1 MKKNKVRPVKD
12 KNRTMRLNQFLA
24 NKYMMTIIVIV
35 IDIILFSL
43 INYILNSI
51 YALPEWF
58 RDIDHPSNYIGIKN
72 VFPHLRNT
80 SNVYKGVQ
88 IVSCIFVV
96 LYDVIFIFRVRTAY
110 AAENF
115 NVGQKGDS
123 RWTTLK
129 EIQEQYKEIPEKD
142 KKYPGMPGIIISR
155 WKDKIYIDDSVVN
168 NLIIGITRSGKGEMF
183 VFPSIDIYSRAEI
196 QASMI
201 IFDPKVELFKSSKK
215 SLEERGYEVH
225 LLNLADPI
233 HSMGFNPLTEII
245 ETYKKKEYATAE
257 LLAQSFSYSVFNP
270 DESTGDNKF
279 FDSTAAQLLTAL
291 IIAQIEDCL
300 KENRR
305 NEYKLR
311 KWEEKRKAFDALESQ
326 EEKEIARR
334 SYQLYKREGI
344 DVINDKSIEYLPPE
358 EKIGPLKNYEEDINM
373 YSIVNTFIE
382 LGCIKTEDESVTMLD
397 LYFTERPALDR
408 AKLKYASI
416 KIAGDRTKTSIY
428 SNMLEKL
435 TIFTY
440 QNIAKMTAE
449 STIKIKDIGFGEKP
463 MAIFLG
469 IPDYDKSNHFLASIF
484 IRQVYLVLARLC
496 TQSMKCTRPVKFICD
511 EFGNIPPIENMAG
524 IITVCLDR
532 NISFDL
538 YIQSYAQLNKLYGD
552 DADTIIGN
560 CSNQIYILAEDEKT
574 VEKFSKL
581 VGNETVIDLQRM
593 GKKLAIGKNFTES
606 NIEKPL
612 LNANQ
617 LLNLK
622 EGECVIVRATKRR
635 DLKRNKIVANPIF
648 NSEEFSTQF
657 KYRYEY
663 LLDSFPNPK
672 EIVLNEVN
680 PEDRSF
686 INEKNR
692 VWEYALS
699 FQQFAE
705 NEMDEIVYQKTM
717 KDMNPQI
724 YAALKQSIEKMLGK
738 NSEILNSMD
747 DMNVDEFEFFIQES
761 MMKEDDKKAILS
773 VIKNERWSANA

>member
-1 MKKNKVRPVKD
+1 MRKNKVRPVKD

-51 YALPEWF
+51 YALPEWI
-58 RDIDHPSNYIGIKN
+58 RDIDHPSNYIGIEN

-80 SNVYKGVQ
+80 SNIYKGIQ
-88 IVSCIFVV
+88 IVSWIFVV

-183 VFPSIDIYSRAEI
+183 VFPSIDVYSRAEI
-196 QASMI
+196 QPSMI
-201 IFDPKVELFKSSKK
+201 ICDPKVELFKSSKK
-215 SLEERGYEVH
+215 ILEERGYEVH

-245 ETYKKKEYATAE
+245 ETYKQKDYATAE
-257 LLAQSFSYSVFNP
+257 LLAQSFAYSVFNP
-270 DESTGDNKF
+270 DESKGDSQF

-291 IIAQIEDCL
+291 IIAHIEDCL
-300 KENRR
+300 GEDRR
-305 NEYKLR
+305 NAYKLK
-311 KWEEKRKAFDALESQ
+311 KWEEKREAFDALESQ

-344 DVINDKSIEYLPPE
+344 DVINDKRIDYIPPE
-358 EKIGPLKNYEEDINM
+358 EKIGPFKNHEEDINM
-373 YSIVNTFIE
+373 YSIINTFTE
-382 LGCIKTEDESVTMLD
+382 LGRMKTEDGSVSMLD
-397 LYFTERPALDR
+397 LYFSERPALDR

-416 KIAGDRTKTSIY
+416 EIAGYRTKASVY
-428 SNMLEKL
+428 ANMLAKM

-449 STIKIKDIGFGEKP
+449 SSIQLKDIGFGKKP

-469 IPDYDKSNHFLASIF
+469 IPDYDRSNHFLASVF
-484 IRQVYLVLARLC
+484 IRQVYFVLAKMC
-496 TQSMKCTRPVKFICD
+496 IQTMKCERPVKFICD
-511 EFGNIPPIENMAG
+511 EFGNIPAIESMAN
-524 IITVCLDR
+524 IITVCLGR

-538 YIQSYAQLNKLYGD
+538 YIQSYAQLNKLYEE

-574 VEKFSKL
+574 ADKFSKL

-612 LNANQ
+612 LNVNQ

-622 EGECVIVRATKRR
+622 EGECVVVRATKRK
-635 DLKRNKIVANPIF
+635 DLEGKKIVSNPIF
-648 NSEEFSTQF
+648 NSAEFNTAF

-663 LLDSFPNPK
+663 LLDSFPNPN
-672 EIVLNEVN
+672 EILLSEVN
-680 PEDRSF
+680 SEDRSF
-686 INEKNR
+686 VNERNKM
-692 VWEYALS
+692 WDYALT
-699 FQQFAE
+699 FRQFRE
-705 NEMDEIVYQKTM
+705 NNTNEIINGKTM
-717 KDMNPQI
+717 RDVNPQI
-724 YAALKQSIEKMLGK
+724 YSALKQSIIKMLGE
-738 NSEILNSMD
+738 NSEILINMD
-747 DMNVDEFEFFIQES
+747 DMSMDEFESSIQES
-761 MMKEDDKKAILS
+761 MLKEDDKKAILS
-773 VIKNERWSANA
+773 VIKNER

>member
-24 NKYMMTIIVIV
+24 NKYMMTITIIV
-35 IDIILFSL
+35 IDIIFFSL

-51 YALPEWF
+51 YALPEWI
-58 RDIDHPSNYIGIKN
+58 RDIDHPSTYIGIKN
-72 VFPHLRNT
+72 VFPHLKNT

-88 IVSCIFVV
+88 IASWIFVI

-183 VFPSIDIYSRAEI
+183 VFPSIDVYSRAEI
-196 QASMI
+196 QPSMI
-201 IFDPKVELFKSSKK
+201 ICDPKFELFKSSKK
-215 SLEERGYEVH
+215 ILEKRGYEVH

-245 ETYKKKEYATAE
+245 ETYKQKDYATAE
-257 LLAQSFSYSVFNP
+257 LLAQSFAYSVFNP
-270 DESTGDNKF
+270 DESKGDSQF

-291 IIAQIEDCL
+291 IIAHIEDCL
-300 KENRR
+300 AEDRR
-305 NEYKLR
+305 NAYKLK
-311 KWEEKRKAFDALESQ
+311 KWEEKREAFDALESQ

-334 SYQLYKREGI
+334 SYQLYKKEGI
-344 DVINDKSIEYLPPE
+344 DVINDKRIDYIPPE
-358 EKIGPLKNYEEDINM
+358 EKIGPFKNHEEDINM
-373 YSIVNTFIE
+373 YSIINTFTE
-382 LGCIKTEDESVTMLD
+382 LGRMRTEDESVSMLE
-397 LYFTERPALDR
+397 LYFSERPAFDR

-416 KIAGDRTKTSIY
+416 EMAGYRTKASVY
-428 SNMLEKL
+428 ANMLAKM
-435 TIFTY
+435 TTFTY

-449 STIKIKDIGFGEKP
+449 SSIRLKDIGFGKKP
-463 MAIFLG
+463 MAIFLE
-469 IPDYDKSNHFLASIF
+469 IPDYDRSNHFLASVF
-484 IRQVYLVLARLC
+484 IRQVYFVLAKMC
-496 TQSMKCTRPVKFICD
+496 IQTMKCERPVKFICD
-511 EFGNIPPIENMAG
+511 EFGNIPAIESMAN
-524 IITVCLDR
+524 IITVCLGR

-538 YIQSYAQLNKLYGD
+538 YIQSYAQLNKLYGE

-574 VEKFSKL
+574 ADKFSKL

-612 LNANQ
+612 LNVNQ

-622 EGECVIVRATKRR
+622 EGECVVVRATKRK
-635 DLKRNKIVANPIF
+635 DLVGKKIVSNPIF
-648 NSEEFSTQF
+648 NSAEFNTAF

-663 LLDSFPNPK
+663 LLDSFPNPN
-672 EIVLNEVN
+672 EILLTEVN
-680 PEDRSF
+680 SEDRSF
-686 INEKNR
+686 INERNK
-692 VWEYALS
+692 VWDYALT
-699 FQQFAE
+699 FCQFRE
-705 NEMDEIVYQKTM
+705 NDKNETINGKTM
-717 KDMNPQI
+717 RDINPKI
-724 YAALKQSIEKMLGK
+724 YSALKQAIVKMLDED
-738 NSEILNSMD
+738 SEILINMD
-747 DMNVDEFEFFIQES
+747 DMSMDEFESSIQES
-761 MMKEDDKKAILS
+761 MLKEDDKKAILS
-773 VIKNERWSANA
+773 VIKNER

>member
-24 NKYMMTIIVIV
+24 NKYMMTITIIV

-51 YALPEWF
+51 YALPEWI
-58 RDIDHPSNYIGIKN
+58 RDIDHPSTYIGIKN
-72 VFPHLRNT
+72 VLPHLKNT
-80 SNVYKGVQ
+80 SNVYTGVQ
-88 IVSCIFVV
+88 IASWIFVV

-183 VFPSIDIYSRAEI
+183 VFPSIDVYSRAEI
-196 QASMI
+196 QPSMI
-201 IFDPKVELFKSSKK
+201 ICDPKVELFKSSKK
-215 SLEERGYEVH
+215 ILEERGYEVH

-245 ETYKKKEYATAE
+245 ETYKQKDYATAE
-257 LLAQSFSYSVFNP
+257 LLAQSFAYSVFNP
-270 DESTGDNKF
+270 DESKGDSQF

-291 IIAQIEDCL
+291 IIAHIEDCL
-300 KENRR
+300 GEDRR
-305 NEYKLR
+305 NAYKLK
-311 KWEEKRKAFDALESQ
+311 KWEEKREAFDALESQ

-344 DVINDKSIEYLPPE
+344 DVINDKRIDYIPPE
-358 EKIGPLKNYEEDINM
+358 EKIGPFKNHEEDINM
-373 YSIVNTFIE
+373 YSIINTFTE
-382 LGCIKTEDESVTMLD
+382 LGRMKTEDGSVSMLD
-397 LYFTERPALDR
+397 LYFSERPALDR

-416 KIAGDRTKTSIY
+416 EIAGYRTKASVY
-428 SNMLEKL
+428 ANMLAKM

-449 STIKIKDIGFGEKP
+449 SSIQLKDIGFGKKP

-469 IPDYDKSNHFLASIF
+469 IPDYDRSNHFLASVF
-484 IRQVYLVLARLC
+484 IRQVYFVLAKMC
-496 TQSMKCTRPVKFICD
+496 IQTMKCERPVKFICD
-511 EFGNIPPIENMAG
+511 EFGNIPAIESMAN
-524 IITVCLDR
+524 IITVCLGR

-538 YIQSYAQLNKLYGD
+538 YIQSYAQLNKLYEE

-574 VEKFSKL
+574 ADKFSKL

-612 LNANQ
+612 LNVNQ

-622 EGECVIVRATKRR
+622 EGECVVVRATKRK
-635 DLKRNKIVANPIF
+635 DLEGKKIVSNPIF
-648 NSEEFSTQF
+648 NSAEFNTAF

-663 LLDSFPNPK
+663 LLDSFPNPN
-672 EIVLNEVN
+672 EILLTEVN
-680 PEDRSF
+680 SEDRSF
-686 INEKNR
+686 INERNK
-692 VWEYALS
+692 VWDYALT
-699 FQQFAE
+699 FCQFRE
-705 NEMDEIVYQKTM
+705 NNTNEIINGKTM
-717 KDMNPQI
+717 RDVNPQI
-724 YAALKQSIEKMLGK
+724 YSALKQSIIKMLGE
-738 NSEILNSMD
+738 NSEILINMD
-747 DMNVDEFEFFIQES
+747 DMSMDEFESSIQES
-761 MMKEDDKKAILS
+761 MLKEDDKKAILS
-773 VIKNERWSANA
+773 VIKNER

>member
-24 NKYMMTIIVIV
+24 NKYVMTIIVIV

-51 YALPEWF
+51 YALPEWI
-58 RDIDHPSNYIGIKN
+58 RDIDHPSTYIGIKN
-72 VFPHLRNT
+72 VFPHLKNT
-80 SNVYKGVQ
+80 SNVYKGVK
-88 IVSCIFVV
+88 IASWIFVV

-129 EIQEQYKEIPEKD
+129 EIQEQYKEISEKD

-183 VFPSIDIYSRAEI
+183 VFPSIDVYSRAEI
-196 QASMI
+196 QPSMI
-201 IFDPKVELFKSSKK
+201 ICDPKVELFKSSKK
-215 SLEERGYEVH
+215 ILEKRGYEVH

-245 ETYKKKEYATAE
+245 ETYKQKDYATAE
-257 LLAQSFSYSVFNP
+257 LLAQSFAYSVFNP
-270 DESTGDNKF
+270 DESKGDSQF

-291 IIAQIEDCL
+291 IIAHIEDCL
-300 KENRR
+300 GEDRR
-305 NEYKLR
+305 NAYKLK
-311 KWEEKRKAFDALESQ
+311 KWEEKREAFDALESQ

-344 DVINDKSIEYLPPE
+344 DVINDKRIDYIPPE
-358 EKIGPLKNYEEDINM
+358 EKIGPFKNREEDINM
-373 YSIVNTFIE
+373 YSIINTFTE
-382 LGCIKTEDESVTMLD
+382 LGRMKTEDESVSMLD
-397 LYFTERPALDR
+397 LYFSERPALDR

-416 KIAGDRTKTSIY
+416 EMAGYRTKASVY
-428 SNMLEKL
+428 ANMLAKM

-449 STIKIKDIGFGEKP
+449 SSIQLKDIGFGKKP

-469 IPDYDKSNHFLASIF
+469 IPDYDRSNHFLASVF
-484 IRQVYLVLARLC
+484 IRQVYFVLAKMC
-496 TQSMKCTRPVKFICD
+496 IQTMKCERPVKFICD
-511 EFGNIPPIENMAG
+511 EFGNIPAIESMAN
-524 IITVCLDR
+524 IITVCLGR

-538 YIQSYAQLNKLYGD
+538 YIQSYAQLNKLYGE

-574 VEKFSKL
+574 ADKFSKL

-612 LNANQ
+612 LNVNQ

-622 EGECVIVRATKRR
+622 EGECVVVRATKRK
-635 DLKRNKIVANPIF
+635 DLEGKKIVSNPIF
-648 NSEEFSTQF
+648 NSAEFNTAF

-663 LLDSFPNPK
+663 LLDSFPNPN
-672 EIVLNEVN
+672 EIALSEVN
-680 PEDRSF
+680 SEDRSF
-686 INEKNR
+686 INERNK
-692 VWEYALS
+692 VWDYALT
-699 FQQFAE
+699 FCQFRE
-705 NEMDEIVYQKTM
+705 DDRNETINGKTM
-717 KDMNPQI
+717 RDINPQI
-724 YAALKQSIEKMLGK
+724 YSALKQSIVKMLGE
-738 NSEILNSMD
+738 NSEILINMD
-747 DMNVDEFEFFIQES
+747 DMNVDEFEFSIQES
-761 MMKEDDKKAILS
+761 MLKEDDKKAILS
-773 VIKNERWSANA
+773 VIKNER

>member
-24 NKYMMTIIVIV
+24 NKYMMTITIIV

-51 YALPEWF
+51 YALPEWI
-58 RDIDHPSNYIGIKN
+58 RDIDHPSTYIGIKN
-72 VFPHLRNT
+72 VFPHLKNT

-88 IVSCIFVV
+88 IASWIFVI

-155 WKDKIYIDDSVVN
+155 WKNKIYIDDSVVN

-196 QASMI
+196 QPSMI
-201 IFDPKVELFKSSKK
+201 ICDPKFELFKSSKK
-215 SLEERGYEVH
+215 ILEKRGYEVH

-245 ETYKKKEYATAE
+245 ETYKQKDYATAE
-257 LLAQSFSYSVFNP
+257 LLAQSFAYSVFNP
-270 DESTGDNKF
+270 DESKGDSQF

-291 IIAQIEDCL
+291 IIAHIEDCL
-300 KENRR
+300 AEDRR
-305 NEYKLR
+305 NAYKLK
-311 KWEEKRKAFDALESQ
+311 KWEEKREAFDALESQ

-334 SYQLYKREGI
+334 SYQLYKKEGI
-344 DVINDKSIEYLPPE
+344 DVINDKRIDYIPPE
-358 EKIGPLKNYEEDINM
+358 EKIGPFKNHEEDINM
-373 YSIVNTFIE
+373 YSIINTFTE
-382 LGCIKTEDESVTMLD
+382 LGRMRTEDESVSMLE
-397 LYFTERPALDR
+397 LYFSERPAFDR

-416 KIAGDRTKTSIY
+416 EMAGYRTKASVY
-428 SNMLEKL
+428 ANMLAKM

-449 STIKIKDIGFGEKP
+449 SSIQLKDIGFGKKP
-463 MAIFLG
+463 MAIFLE
-469 IPDYDKSNHFLASIF
+469 IPDYDRSNHFLASVF
-484 IRQVYLVLARLC
+484 IRQVYFVLAKMC
-496 TQSMKCTRPVKFICD
+496 IQTMKCERPVKFICD
-511 EFGNIPPIENMAG
+511 EFGNIPAIESMAN
-524 IITVCLDR
+524 IITVCLGR

-538 YIQSYAQLNKLYGD
+538 YIQSYAQLNKLYGE

-574 VEKFSKL
+574 ADKFSKL

-612 LNANQ
+612 LNVNQ

-622 EGECVIVRATKRR
+622 EGECVVVRATKRK
-635 DLKRNKIVANPIF
+635 DLEGKKIVSNPIF
-648 NSEEFSTQF
+648 NSAEFNTAF

-663 LLDSFPNPK
+663 LLDSFPNPN
-672 EIVLNEVN
+672 EILLTEVN
-680 PEDRSF
+680 SEDRSF
-686 INEKNR
+686 INERNK
-692 VWEYALS
+692 VWDYALT
-699 FQQFAE
+699 FCQFRE
-705 NEMDEIVYQKTM
+705 NDKNETINGKTM
-717 KDMNPQI
+717 RDINPKI
-724 YAALKQSIEKMLGK
+724 YSALKQSIVKMLDED
-738 NSEILNSMD
+738 SEILINMD
-747 DMNVDEFEFFIQES
+747 DMSMDEFESSIQET
-761 MMKEDDKKAILS
+761 MLKEDDKKAILS
-773 VIKNERWSANA
+773 VIKNER

>member
-1 MKKNKVRPVKD
+1 MRKNKVRPVKD

-51 YALPEWF
+51 YALPEWI

-80 SNVYKGVQ
+80 SNIYKGIQ
-88 IVSCIFVV
+88 IVSWIFVV

-183 VFPSIDIYSRAEI
+183 VFPSIDVYSRAEI
-196 QASMI
+196 QPSMI
-201 IFDPKVELFKSSKK
+201 ICDPKVELFKSSKK
-215 SLEERGYEVH
+215 ILEERGYEVH

-245 ETYKKKEYATAE
+245 ETYKQKDYATAE
-257 LLAQSFSYSVFNP
+257 LLAQSFAYSVFNP
-270 DESTGDNKF
+270 DESKGDSQF

-291 IIAQIEDCL
+291 IIAHIEDCL
-300 KENRR
+300 GEDRR
-305 NEYKLR
+305 NAYKLK
-311 KWEEKRKAFDALESQ
+311 KWEEKREAFDALESQ

-344 DVINDKSIEYLPPE
+344 DVINDKRIDYIPPE
-358 EKIGPLKNYEEDINM
+358 EKIGPFKNHEEDINM
-373 YSIVNTFIE
+373 YSIINTFTE
-382 LGCIKTEDESVTMLD
+382 LGRMKTEDGSVSMLD
-397 LYFTERPALDR
+397 LYFSERPALDR

-416 KIAGDRTKTSIY
+416 EIAGYRTKASVY
-428 SNMLEKL
+428 ANMLAKM

-449 STIKIKDIGFGEKP
+449 SSIQLKDIGFGKKP

-469 IPDYDKSNHFLASIF
+469 IPDYDRSNHFLASVF
-484 IRQVYLVLARLC
+484 IRQVYFVLAKMC
-496 TQSMKCTRPVKFICD
+496 IQTMKCERPVKFICD
-511 EFGNIPPIENMAG
+511 EFGNIPAIESMAN
-524 IITVCLDR
+524 IITVCLGR

-538 YIQSYAQLNKLYGD
+538 YIQSYAQLNKLYEE

-574 VEKFSKL
+574 ADKFSKL

-612 LNANQ
+612 LNVNQ

-622 EGECVIVRATKRR
+622 EGECVVVRATKRK
-635 DLKRNKIVANPIF
+635 DLEGKKIVSNPIF
-648 NSEEFSTQF
+648 NSAEFNTAF

-663 LLDSFPNPK
+663 LLDSFPNPN
-672 EIVLNEVN
+672 EILLSEVN
-680 PEDRSF
+680 SEDISF
-686 INEKNR
+686 VNERNKM
-692 VWEYALS
+692 WDYALT
-699 FQQFAE
+699 FRQFRE
-705 NEMDEIVYQKTM
+705 NNTNEIINGKTM
-717 KDMNPQI
+717 RDVNPQI
-724 YAALKQSIEKMLGK
+724 YSALKQSIIKMLGE
-738 NSEILNSMD
+738 NSEILINMD
-747 DMNVDEFEFFIQES
+747 DMSMDEFESSIQES
-761 MMKEDDKKAILS
+761 MLKEDDKKAILS
-773 VIKNERWSANA
+773 VIKNER

>member
-24 NKYMMTIIVIV
+24 NKYMMTITIIV
-35 IDIILFSL
+35 IDIIFFSL

-51 YALPEWF
+51 YALPEWI
-58 RDIDHPSNYIGIKN
+58 RDIDHPSTYIGIKN
-72 VFPHLRNT
+72 VFPHLKNT

-88 IVSCIFVV
+88 IASWIFVI

-183 VFPSIDIYSRAEI
+183 VFPSIDVYSRAEI
-196 QASMI
+196 QPSMI
-201 IFDPKVELFKSSKK
+201 ICDPKFELFKSSKK
-215 SLEERGYEVH
+215 ILEKRGYEVH

-245 ETYKKKEYATAE
+245 ETYKQKDYATAE
-257 LLAQSFSYSVFNP
+257 LLAQSFAYSVFNP
-270 DESTGDNKF
+270 DESKGDSQF

-291 IIAQIEDCL
+291 IIAHIEDCL
-300 KENRR
+300 AEDRR
-305 NEYKLR
+305 NAYKLK
-311 KWEEKRKAFDALESQ
+311 KWEEKREAFDALESQ

-334 SYQLYKREGI
+334 SYQLYKKEGI
-344 DVINDKSIEYLPPE
+344 DVINDKRIDYIPPE
-358 EKIGPLKNYEEDINM
+358 EKIGPFKNHEEDINM
-373 YSIVNTFIE
+373 YSIINTFTE
-382 LGCIKTEDESVTMLD
+382 LGRMRTEDESVSMLE
-397 LYFTERPALDR
+397 LYFSERPAFDR

-416 KIAGDRTKTSIY
+416 EMAGYRTKASVY
-428 SNMLEKL
+428 ANMLAKM
-435 TIFTY
+435 TTFTY

-449 STIKIKDIGFGEKP
+449 SSIRLKDIGFGKKP
-463 MAIFLG
+463 MAIFLE
-469 IPDYDKSNHFLASIF
+469 IPDYDRSNHFLASVF
-484 IRQVYLVLARLC
+484 IRQVYFVLAKMC
-496 TQSMKCTRPVKFICD
+496 IQTMKCERPVKFICD
-511 EFGNIPPIENMAG
+511 EFGNIPAIESMAN
-524 IITVCLDR
+524 IITVCLGR

-538 YIQSYAQLNKLYGD
+538 YIQSYAQLNKLYGE

-574 VEKFSKL
+574 ADKFSKL

-612 LNANQ
+612 LNVNQ

-622 EGECVIVRATKRR
+622 EGECVVVRATKRK
-635 DLKRNKIVANPIF
+635 DLVGKKIVSNPIF
-648 NSEEFSTQF
+648 NSAEFNTAF

-663 LLDSFPNPK
+663 LLDSFPNPN
-672 EIVLNEVN
+672 EILLTEVN
-680 PEDRSF
+680 SEDRSF
-686 INEKNR
+686 INERNK
-692 VWEYALS
+692 VWDYALT
-699 FQQFAE
+699 FCQFRE
-705 NEMDEIVYQKTM
+705 NDKNETINGKTM
-717 KDMNPQI
+717 RDINPKI
-724 YAALKQSIEKMLGK
+724 YSALKQSIVKMLDED
-738 NSEILNSMD
+738 SEILINMD
-747 DMNVDEFEFFIQES
+747 DMSMDEFESSIQES
-761 MMKEDDKKAILS
+761 LLKEDDKKAILS
-773 VIKNERWSANA
+773 VIKNER

>member
-1 MKKNKVRPVKD
+1 MRKNKVRPVKD

-51 YALPEWF
+51 YALPEWI

-80 SNVYKGVQ
+80 SNIYKGIQ
-88 IVSCIFVV
+88 IVSWIFVV

-183 VFPSIDIYSRAEI
+183 VFPSIDVYSRAEI
-196 QASMI
+196 QPSMI
-201 IFDPKVELFKSSKK
+201 ICDPKVELFKSSKK
-215 SLEERGYEVH
+215 ILEERGYEVH

-245 ETYKKKEYATAE
+245 ETYKQKDYATAE
-257 LLAQSFSYSVFNP
+257 LLAQSFAYSVFNP
-270 DESTGDNKF
+270 DESKGDSQF

-291 IIAQIEDCL
+291 IIAHIEDCL
-300 KENRR
+300 GEDRR
-305 NEYKLR
+305 NAYKLK
-311 KWEEKRKAFDALESQ
+311 KWEEKREAFDALESQ

-344 DVINDKSIEYLPPE
+344 DVINDKRIDYIPPE
-358 EKIGPLKNYEEDINM
+358 EKIGPFKNHEEDINM
-373 YSIVNTFIE
+373 YSIINTFTE
-382 LGCIKTEDESVTMLD
+382 LGRMKTEDGSVSMLD
-397 LYFTERPALDR
+397 LYFSERPALDR

-416 KIAGDRTKTSIY
+416 EIAGYRTKASVY
-428 SNMLEKL
+428 ANMLAKM

-449 STIKIKDIGFGEKP
+449 SSIQLKDIGFGKKP

-469 IPDYDKSNHFLASIF
+469 IPDYDRSNHFLASVF
-484 IRQVYLVLARLC
+484 IRQVYFVLAKMC
-496 TQSMKCTRPVKFICD
+496 IQTMKCERPVKFICD
-511 EFGNIPPIENMAG
+511 EFGNIPAIESMAN
-524 IITVCLDR
+524 IITVCLGR

-538 YIQSYAQLNKLYGD
+538 YIQSYAQLNKLYEE

-574 VEKFSKL
+574 ADKFSKL

-612 LNANQ
+612 LNVNQ

-622 EGECVIVRATKRR
+622 EGECVVVRATKRK
-635 DLKRNKIVANPIF
+635 DLEGKKIVSNPIF
-648 NSEEFSTQF
+648 NSAEFNTAF

-663 LLDSFPNPK
+663 LLDSFPNPN
-672 EIVLNEVN
+672 EILLSEVN
-680 PEDRSF
+680 SEDRSF
-686 INEKNR
+686 VNERNKM
-692 VWEYALS
+692 WDYALT
-699 FQQFAE
+699 FRQFRE
-705 NEMDEIVYQKTM
+705 NNTNEIINGKTM
-717 KDMNPQI
+717 RDVNPQI
-724 YAALKQSIEKMLGK
+724 YSALKQSIIKMLGE
-738 NSEILNSMD
+738 NSEILINMD
-747 DMNVDEFEFFIQES
+747 DMSMDEFESSIQES
-761 MMKEDDKKAILS
+761 MLKEDDKKAILS
-773 VIKNERWSANA
+773 VIKNER

>member
-24 NKYMMTIIVIV
+24 NKYMMTITIIV

-51 YALPEWF
+51 YALPEWI
-58 RDIDHPSNYIGIKN
+58 RDIDHPSTYIGIKN
-72 VFPHLRNT
+72 VLPHLKNT
-80 SNVYKGVQ
+80 SNVYTGVQ
-88 IVSCIFVV
+88 IASWIFVV

-183 VFPSIDIYSRAEI
+183 VFPSIDVYSRAEI
-196 QASMI
+196 QPSMI
-201 IFDPKVELFKSSKK
+201 ICDPKVELFKSSKK
-215 SLEERGYEVH
+215 ILEERGYEVH

-245 ETYKKKEYATAE
+245 ETYKQKDYATAE
-257 LLAQSFSYSVFNP
+257 LLAQSFAYSVFNP
-270 DESTGDNKF
+270 DESKGDSQF

-291 IIAQIEDCL
+291 IIAHIEDCL
-300 KENRR
+300 GEDRR
-305 NEYKLR
+305 NAYKLK
-311 KWEEKRKAFDALESQ
+311 KWEEKREAFDALESQ

-344 DVINDKSIEYLPPE
+344 DVINDKRIDYIPPE
-358 EKIGPLKNYEEDINM
+358 EKIGPFKNHEEDINM
-373 YSIVNTFIE
+373 YSIINTFTE
-382 LGCIKTEDESVTMLD
+382 LGRMKTEDGSVSMLD
-397 LYFTERPALDR
+397 LYFSERPALDR

-416 KIAGDRTKTSIY
+416 EIAGYRTKASVY
-428 SNMLEKL
+428 ANMLAKM

-449 STIKIKDIGFGEKP
+449 SSIQLKDIGFGKKP

-469 IPDYDKSNHFLASIF
+469 IPDYDRSNHFLASVF
-484 IRQVYLVLARLC
+484 IRQVYFVLAKMC
-496 TQSMKCTRPVKFICD
+496 IQTMKCERPVKFICD
-511 EFGNIPPIENMAG
+511 EFGNIPAIESMAN
-524 IITVCLDR
+524 IITVCLGR

-538 YIQSYAQLNKLYGD
+538 YIQSYAQLNKLYEE

-574 VEKFSKL
+574 ADKFSKL

-612 LNANQ
+612 LNVNQ

-622 EGECVIVRATKRR
+622 EGECVVVRATKRK
-635 DLKRNKIVANPIF
+635 DLEGKKIVSNPIF
-648 NSEEFSTQF
+648 NSAEFNTAF

-663 LLDSFPNPK
+663 LLDSFPNPN
-672 EIVLNEVN
+672 EILLSEVN
-680 PEDRSF
+680 SEDRSF
-686 INEKNR
+686 VNERNKM
-692 VWEYALS
+692 WDYALT
-699 FQQFAE
+699 FRQFRE
-705 NEMDEIVYQKTM
+705 NNTNEIINGKTM
-717 KDMNPQI
+717 RDVNPQI
-724 YAALKQSIEKMLGK
+724 YSALKQSIIKMLGE
-738 NSEILNSMD
+738 NSEILINMD
-747 DMNVDEFEFFIQES
+747 DMSMDEFESSIQES
-761 MMKEDDKKAILS
+761 MLKEDDKKAILS
-773 VIKNERWSANA
+773 VIKNER

>member
-1 MKKNKVRPVKD
+1 MRKNKVRPVKD

-51 YALPEWF
+51 YALPEWI
-58 RDIDHPSNYIGIKN
+58 RDIDNPSNYIGIKN

-80 SNVYKGVQ
+80 SNIYKGIQ
-88 IVSCIFVV
+88 IVSWIFVV

-183 VFPSIDIYSRAEI
+183 VFPSIDVYSRAEI
-196 QASMI
+196 QPSMI
-201 IFDPKVELFKSSKK
+201 ICDPKVELFKSSKK
-215 SLEERGYEVH
+215 ILEERGYEVH

-245 ETYKKKEYATAE
+245 ETYKQKDYATAE
-257 LLAQSFSYSVFNP
+257 LLAQSFAYSVFNP
-270 DESTGDNKF
+270 DESKGDSQF

-291 IIAQIEDCL
+291 IIAHIEDCL
-300 KENRR
+300 GEDRR
-305 NEYKLR
+305 NAYKLK
-311 KWEEKRKAFDALESQ
+311 KWEEKREAFDALESQ

-344 DVINDKSIEYLPPE
+344 DVINDKRIDYIPPE
-358 EKIGPLKNYEEDINM
+358 EKIGPFKNHEEDINM
-373 YSIVNTFIE
+373 YSIINTFTE
-382 LGCIKTEDESVTMLD
+382 LGRMKTEDGSVSMLD
-397 LYFTERPALDR
+397 LYFSERPALDR

-416 KIAGDRTKTSIY
+416 EIAGYRTKASVY
-428 SNMLEKL
+428 ANMLAKM

-449 STIKIKDIGFGEKP
+449 SSIQLKDIGFGKKP

-469 IPDYDKSNHFLASIF
+469 IPDYDRSNHFLASVF
-484 IRQVYLVLARLC
+484 IRQVYFVLAKMC
-496 TQSMKCTRPVKFICD
+496 IQTMKCERPVKFICD
-511 EFGNIPPIENMAG
+511 EFGNIPAIESMAN
-524 IITVCLDR
+524 IITVCLGR

-538 YIQSYAQLNKLYGD
+538 YIQSYAQLNKLYEE

-574 VEKFSKL
+574 ADKFSKL

-612 LNANQ
+612 LNVNQ

-622 EGECVIVRATKRR
+622 EGECVVVRATKRK
-635 DLKRNKIVANPIF
+635 DLEGKKIVSNPIF
-648 NSEEFSTQF
+648 NSAEFNTAF

-663 LLDSFPNPK
+663 LLDSFPNPN
-672 EIVLNEVN
+672 EILLSEVN
-680 PEDRSF
+680 SEDRSF
-686 INEKNR
+686 VNERNKM
-692 VWEYALS
+692 WDYALT
-699 FQQFAE
+699 FRQFRE
-705 NEMDEIVYQKTM
+705 NNTNEIINGKTM
-717 KDMNPQI
+717 RDVNPQI
-724 YAALKQSIEKMLGK
+724 YSALKQSIIKMLGE
-738 NSEILNSMD
+738 NSEILINMD
-747 DMNVDEFEFFIQES
+747 DMSMDEFESSIQES
-761 MMKEDDKKAILS
+761 MLKEDDKKAILS
-773 VIKNERWSANA
+773 VIKNER

>member
-1 MKKNKVRPVKD
+1 MRKNKVRPVKD

-24 NKYMMTIIVIV
+24 NKYMMTIIVMV
-35 IDIILFSL
+35 INIILFSL
-43 INYILNSI
+43 INYILNSV
-51 YALPEWF
+51 YALPEWI
-58 RDIDHPSNYIGIKN
+58 RDIDHPSTYIGIKN
-72 VFPHLRNT
+72 VFPHLKNT

-88 IVSCIFVV
+88 IASWIFVV

-123 RWTTLK
+123 RWTILK

-183 VFPSIDIYSRAEI
+183 VFPSIDVYSRAEI
-196 QASMI
+196 QPSMI
-201 IFDPKVELFKSSKK
+201 ICDPKVELFKSSKK
-215 SLEERGYEVH
+215 ILEERGYEVH

-245 ETYKKKEYATAE
+245 ETYKQKDYATAE
-257 LLAQSFSYSVFNP
+257 LLAQSFAYSVFNP
-270 DESTGDNKF
+270 DESKGDSQF

-291 IIAQIEDCL
+291 IIAHIEDCL
-300 KENRR
+300 GEDRR
-305 NEYKLR
+305 NAYKLK
-311 KWEEKRKAFDALESQ
+311 KWEEKREAFDALESQ

-344 DVINDKSIEYLPPE
+344 DVINDKRIDYIPPE
-358 EKIGPLKNYEEDINM
+358 EKIGPFKNHEEDINM
-373 YSIVNTFIE
+373 YSIINTFTE
-382 LGCIKTEDESVTMLD
+382 LGRMKTEDESVSMLD
-397 LYFTERPALDR
+397 LYFSERPALDR

-416 KIAGDRTKTSIY
+416 EMAGYRTKASVY
-428 SNMLEKL
+428 ANMLAKM

-449 STIKIKDIGFGEKP
+449 SSIQLKDIGFGKKP

-469 IPDYDKSNHFLASIF
+469 IPDYDRSNHFLASVF
-484 IRQVYLVLARLC
+484 IRQVYFVLAKMC
-496 TQSMKCTRPVKFICD
+496 IQTMKCERPVKFICD
-511 EFGNIPPIENMAG
+511 EFGNIPAIESMAN
-524 IITVCLDR
+524 IITVCLGR

-538 YIQSYAQLNKLYGD
+538 YIQSYAQLNKLYGE

-574 VEKFSKL
+574 ADKFSKL

-612 LNANQ
+612 LNVNQ

-622 EGECVIVRATKRR
+622 EGECVVVRATKRK
-635 DLKRNKIVANPIF
+635 DLVGKKIVSNPIF
-648 NSEEFSTQF
+648 NSAEFNTAF

-663 LLDSFPNPK
+663 LLDSFPNPN
-672 EIVLNEVN
+672 EILLTEVN
-680 PEDRSF
+680 SEDRSF
-686 INEKNR
+686 INERNK
-692 VWEYALS
+692 VWDYALT
-699 FQQFAE
+699 FCQFRE
-705 NEMDEIVYQKTM
+705 NDKNETINGKTM
-717 KDMNPQI
+717 RDINPKI
-724 YAALKQSIEKMLGK
+724 YSALKQAIVKMLDED
-738 NSEILNSMD
+738 SEILINMD
-747 DMNVDEFEFFIQES
+747 DMSMDEFESSIQES
-761 MMKEDDKKAILS
+761 MLKEDDKKAILS
-773 VIKNERWSANA
+773 VIKNER

>member
-24 NKYMMTIIVIV
+24 NKYMMTITIIV

-51 YALPEWF
+51 YALPEWI
-58 RDIDHPSNYIGIKN
+58 RDIDHPSTYIGIKN
-72 VFPHLRNT
+72 VFPHLKNT

-88 IVSCIFVV
+88 IASWIFVI
-96 LYDVIFIFRVRTAY
+96 LYDVIFIFRVHTAY

-183 VFPSIDIYSRAEI
+183 VFPSIDVYSRAEI
-196 QASMI
+196 QPSMI
-201 IFDPKVELFKSSKK
+201 ICDPKFELFKSSKK
-215 SLEERGYEVH
+215 ILEKRGYEVH

-245 ETYKKKEYATAE
+245 ETYKQKDYATAE
-257 LLAQSFSYSVFNP
+257 LLAQSFAYSVFNP
-270 DESTGDNKF
+270 DESKGDSQF

-291 IIAQIEDCL
+291 IIAHIEDCL
-300 KENRR
+300 AEDRR
-305 NEYKLR
+305 NAYKLK
-311 KWEEKRKAFDALESQ
+311 KWEEKREAFDALESQ

-334 SYQLYKREGI
+334 SYQLYKKEGI
-344 DVINDKSIEYLPPE
+344 DVINDKRIDYIPPE
-358 EKIGPLKNYEEDINM
+358 EKIGPFKNHEEDINM
-373 YSIVNTFIE
+373 YSIINTFTE
-382 LGCIKTEDESVTMLD
+382 LGRMRTEDESVSMLE
-397 LYFTERPALDR
+397 LYFSERPAFDR

-416 KIAGDRTKTSIY
+416 EMAGYRTKASVY
-428 SNMLEKL
+428 ANMLAKM
-435 TIFTY
+435 TTFTY

-449 STIKIKDIGFGEKP
+449 SSIRLKDIGFGKKP
-463 MAIFLG
+463 MAIFLE
-469 IPDYDKSNHFLASIF
+469 IPDYDRSNHFLASVF
-484 IRQVYLVLARLC
+484 IRQVYFVLAKMC
-496 TQSMKCTRPVKFICD
+496 IQTMKCERPVKFICD
-511 EFGNIPPIENMAG
+511 EFGNIPAIESMAN
-524 IITVCLDR
+524 IITVCLGR

-538 YIQSYAQLNKLYGD
+538 YIQSYAQLNKLYGE

-574 VEKFSKL
+574 ADKFSKL

-612 LNANQ
+612 LNVNQ

-622 EGECVIVRATKRR
+622 EGECVVVRATKRK
-635 DLKRNKIVANPIF
+635 DLVGKKIVSNPIF
-648 NSEEFSTQF
+648 NSAEFNTAF

-663 LLDSFPNPK
+663 LLDSFPNPN
-672 EIVLNEVN
+672 EILLTEVN
-680 PEDRSF
+680 SEDRSF
-686 INEKNR
+686 INERNK
-692 VWEYALS
+692 VWDYALT
-699 FQQFAE
+699 FCQFRE
-705 NEMDEIVYQKTM
+705 NDKNETINGKTM
-717 KDMNPQI
+717 RDINPKI
-724 YAALKQSIEKMLGK
+724 YSALKQSIVKMLDED
-738 NSEILNSMD
+738 SEILINMD
-747 DMNVDEFEFFIQES
+747 DMSMDEFESSIQES
-761 MMKEDDKKAILS
+761 MLKEDDKKAILS
-773 VIKNERWSANA
+773 VIKNER

>member
-24 NKYMMTIIVIV
+24 NKYMMTITIIV

-51 YALPEWF
+51 YALPEWI
-58 RDIDHPSNYIGIKN
+58 RDIDHPSTYIGIKN
-72 VFPHLRNT
+72 VFPHLKNT

-88 IVSCIFVV
+88 IASWIFVI

-183 VFPSIDIYSRAEI
+183 VFPSIDVYSRAEI
-196 QASMI
+196 QPSMI
-201 IFDPKVELFKSSKK
+201 ICDPKVELFKSSKK
-215 SLEERGYEVH
+215 ILEKRGYEVH

-245 ETYKKKEYATAE
+245 ETYKQKDYATAE
-257 LLAQSFSYSVFNP
+257 LLAQSFAYSVFNP
-270 DESTGDNKF
+270 DESKGDSQF

-291 IIAQIEDCL
+291 IIAHIEDCL
-300 KENRR
+300 GEDRR
-305 NEYKLR
+305 NAYKLK
-311 KWEEKRKAFDALESQ
+311 KWEEKREAFDTLESQ

-334 SYQLYKREGI
+334 SYQLYKKEGI
-344 DVINDKSIEYLPPE
+344 DVINDKRIDYIPPE
-358 EKIGPLKNYEEDINM
+358 EKIGPFKNHEEDINM
-373 YSIVNTFIE
+373 YSIINTFTE
-382 LGCIKTEDESVTMLD
+382 LGRMKTEDESVSMLD
-397 LYFTERPALDR
+397 LYFSERPALDR

-416 KIAGDRTKTSIY
+416 EMAGYRTKASVY
-428 SNMLEKL
+428 ANMLAKM

-449 STIKIKDIGFGEKP
+449 SSIQLKDIGFGKKP

-469 IPDYDKSNHFLASIF
+469 IPDYDRSNHFLASVF
-484 IRQVYLVLARLC
+484 IRQVYFVLAKMC
-496 TQSMKCTRPVKFICD
+496 IQTMKCERPVKFICD
-511 EFGNIPPIENMAG
+511 EFGNIPAIESMAN
-524 IITVCLDR
+524 IITVCLGR

-538 YIQSYAQLNKLYGD
+538 YIQSYAQLNKLYGE

-574 VEKFSKL
+574 ADKFSKL

-612 LNANQ
+612 LNVNQ

-622 EGECVIVRATKRR
+622 EGECVVVRATKRK
-635 DLKRNKIVANPIF
+635 DLVGKKIVSNPIF
-648 NSEEFSTQF
+648 NSAEFNTAF

-663 LLDSFPNPK
+663 LLDSFPNPN
-672 EIVLNEVN
+672 EILLTEVN
-680 PEDRSF
+680 SEDRSF
-686 INEKNR
+686 INERNK
-692 VWEYALS
+692 VWDYALT
-699 FQQFAE
+699 FCQFRE
-705 NEMDEIVYQKTM
+705 NDKNETINGKTM
-717 KDMNPQI
+717 RDINPKI
-724 YAALKQSIEKMLGK
+724 YSALKQAIVKMLDED
-738 NSEILNSMD
+738 SEILINMD
-747 DMNVDEFEFFIQES
+747 DMSMDEFESSIQES
-761 MMKEDDKKAILS
+761 MLKEDDKKAILS
-773 VIKNERWSANA
+773 VIKNER

>member
-142 KKYPGMPGIIISR
+142 EKYPGMPGIIVSR

-183 VFPSIDIYSRAEI
+183 VFPSIDVYSRAEI
-196 QASMI
+196 QPSMI
-201 IFDPKVELFKSSKK
+201 ICDPKVELFKSSKK
-215 SLEERGYEVH
+215 ILEERGYEVH
-225 LLNLADPI
+225 LLNLADPV
-233 HSMGFNPLTEII
+233 HSMGFNPLTEIV
-245 ETYKKKEYATAE
+245 ETYKQKDYATAE
-257 LLAQSFSYSVFNP
+257 LLAQSFAYSVFNP
-270 DESTGDNKF
+270 DESKGDSQF

-291 IIAQIEDCL
+291 IIAHIEDCL
-300 KENRR
+300 GEDRR
-305 NEYKLR
+305 NAYKLK

-334 SYQLYKREGI
+334 NYQLYKREGI
-344 DVINDKSIEYLPPE
+344 DVINDKRIDYIPPE
-358 EKIGPLKNYEEDINM
+358 EKIGPFKNHEEDINM
-373 YSIVNTFIE
+373 YSIINTFTE
-382 LGCIKTEDESVTMLD
+382 LGRMKTEDESVSMLD
-397 LYFTERPALDR
+397 LYFSERPALDR

-416 KIAGDRTKTSIY
+416 EMAGYRTKASVY
-428 SNMLEKL
+428 ANMLAKM

-449 STIKIKDIGFGEKP
+449 SSIQLKDIGFGKKP

-469 IPDYDKSNHFLASIF
+469 IPDYDRSNHFLASVF
-484 IRQVYLVLARLC
+484 IRQVYFVLAKMC
-496 TQSMKCTRPVKFICD
+496 IQTMKCERPVKFICD
-511 EFGNIPPIENMAG
+511 EFGNIPAIESMAN
-524 IITVCLDR
+524 IITVCLGR

-538 YIQSYAQLNKLYGD
+538 YIQSYAQLNKLYGE

-574 VEKFSKL
+574 ADKFSKL

-612 LNANQ
+612 LNVNQ

-622 EGECVIVRATKRR
+622 EGECVAVRATKRK
-635 DLKRNKIVANPIF
+635 DLEGKKIVSNPIF
-648 NSEEFSTQF
+648 NSAEFNTAF

-663 LLDSFPNPK
+663 LLDSFPNPN
-672 EIVLNEVN
+672 EILLSEVN
-680 PEDRSF
+680 SEDRSF
-686 INEKNR
+686 INERNK
-692 VWEYALS
+692 VWDYALT
-699 FQQFAE
+699 FCQFRE
-705 NEMDEIVYQKTM
+705 NDRNETINGKTM
-717 KDMNPQI
+717 RDINPQI
-724 YAALKQSIEKMLGK
+724 YSALKQSIVKMLGE
-738 NSEILNSMD
+738 NSEILINMD
-747 DMNVDEFEFFIQES
+747 DMNVDEFEFSIQES
-761 MMKEDDKKAILS
+761 MLKEDDKKAILS
-773 VIKNERWSANA
+773 VIKNER